1 MDDSSKPQSH
11 YSSENHKHMQFITVQ
26 SLVGQND
33 PARARVTVNDHP
45 SLLTTMKRSG
55 ILSIQNFSMKR

>member
-11 YSSENHKHMQFITVQ
+11 YSSENNKYMQFITVQ

-33 PARARVTVNDHP
+33 PA
-45 SLLTTMKRSG
+45 SG
-55 ILSIQNFSMKR
+55 PVDLGGHTCNG

>member
-33 PARARVTVNDHP
+33 PARGPVDLGGNTCN
-45 SLLTTMKRSG
+45 G
-55 ILSIQNFSMKR
+55 

>member
-11 YSSENHKHMQFITVQ
+11 YSSENYKHMQFITVQ

-33 PARARVTVNDHP
+33 PARGPVDLGGHTCN
-45 SLLTTMKRSG
+45 G
-55 ILSIQNFSMKR
+55 